1 MNLIQ
6 YELFASVAQTLNVSK
21 TAQQFYITQ
30 PAVSHHIKSLENT
43 LGVELVKRTKR
54 GVYLTEAGQ
63 EFLPYVREI
72 LAINS
77 RAETRMKSI
86 ADGMV
91 SQIRL
96 AVLSSSTRIVSQCLV
111 KFAET
116 NPDVQIDINLLD
128 GEAMVNALKDNDFDI
143 YFALNKMS
151 PVDATYE
158 ELILNDETLS
168 LYVNKELAD
177 RMGDEIDWKE
187 LRKYALISVPRTDM
201 SLYGKINKICRNHDY
216 VPRLI
221 NTYNRAEATILS
233 VSAGLGVAVLPSAI
247 GDLYNWSNVVAY
259 QIDDPDAKSPI
270 SCIWDPSKITTADR
284 HFLDTVREV
293 IKE

>member
-54 GVYLTEAGQ
+54 GVYLTEAGE

-77 RAETRMKSI
+77 RAETRMRSI

-91 SQIRL
+91 SQIKL
-96 AVLSSSTRIVSQCLV
+96 AVLSSSTRIVSKCLV
-111 KFAET
+111 KFSET
-116 NPDVQIDINLLD
+116 NPDVQVDISLLD
-128 GEAMVNALKDNDFDI
+128 GEAMVNALKDNEFDI

-151 PVDATYE
+151 PVDANYE

-168 LYVNKELAD
+168 LYVNKSLAD
-177 RMGDEIDWKE
+177 KMGDTIDWNE
-187 LRKYALISVPRTDM
+187 LNNHPLISVPRTDM
-201 SLYGKINKICRNHDY
+201 SLFGKINRICRNHDY
-216 VPRLI
+216 TPRI
-221 NTYNRAEATILS
+221 TNTYNRAEATILS
-233 VSAGLGVAVLPSAI
+233 VSAGLGVAILPSAI
-247 GDLYNWSNVVAY
+247 GDLYNWSDVIAY

-270 SCIWDPSKITTADR
+270 SCIWDPGKITTADR
-284 HFLDTVREV
+284 HFLDTVRDV
-293 IKE
+293 IS